1 MNTMLPFTVSFMQKS
16 QAERT
21 ETRTGT
27 AHRPMAP
34 GTGMPT
40 QSSPTEELM
49 ATTPMKATEG
59 VAPTKDINS
68 LCRATAEF
76 S

>member
-1 MNTMLPFTVSFMQKS
+1 MLPFTVSFTQKS

-27 AHRPMAP
+27 AHRPVAP
-34 GTGMPT
+34 GTGTPP
-40 QSSPTEELM
+40 QSSPTKGLG
-49 ATTPMKATEG
+49 ATPPTRATEG
-59 VAPTKDINS
+59 AATTTDINS
-68 LCRATAEF
+68 LCTATAEF